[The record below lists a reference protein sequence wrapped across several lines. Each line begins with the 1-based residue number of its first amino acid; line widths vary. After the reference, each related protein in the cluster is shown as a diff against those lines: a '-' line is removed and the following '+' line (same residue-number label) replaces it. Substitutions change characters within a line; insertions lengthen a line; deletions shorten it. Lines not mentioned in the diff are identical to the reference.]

1 MLGNKHRTMTVLVE
15 GNTIVVR
22 GIDYAL
28 SFYHSYL
35 LPLFKL
41 DYKDGKLVFTKTTG
55 VCKGI
60 ICDYNKEKLELI
72 CRIPKECDLGD
83 IFSLLGMKSY
93 ERAWHNPRIVNRI
106 VGYITPDC
114 IRRISIPSS
123 PDDKKFIIASIIL
136 SMNTDY
142 YINTLRWMKEF
153 IRYKS
158 ISSGSYQVKLFN
170 RLIAHLDKI
179 LDKANDPVEEAVEL
193 LSLDGIGVKTAHAY
207 LLHTYG
213 LTDYAPVDRYFMRFL
228 NIIGVSGR
236 VPDKKQCISSE
247 LDCRSCPFSTSCIYA
262 LAKRRLGS
270 LTGVIQSL
278 IYCLLRTRSKRKI
291 GAVETVLIR
300 FSRILEQPSSCLR
313 NEL

>member
-1 MLGNKHRTMTVLVE
+1 MLGNKYYVMTVLVE
-15 GNTIVVR
+15 GDTIVVR

-41 DYKDGKLVFTKTTG
+41 DYKDGRLVFTKTTG
-55 VCKGI
+55 VCKGLM
-60 ICDYNKEKLELI
+60 CNYNKEKLELM
-72 CRIPKECDLGD
+72 CRMPKGCDLED

-93 ERAWHNPRIVNRI
+93 ERAWRDPRIMGRI
-106 VGYITPDC
+106 FEYITPDC
-114 IRRISIPSS
+114 IGRTSIPSS
-123 PDDKKFIIASIIL
+123 PGDKKFIITSIIL

-153 IRYKS
+153 IKHKS

-170 RLIAHLDKI
+170 RLIANLDKI

-193 LSLDGIGVKTAHAY
+193 LSLDGIGVKTVNAY

-213 LTDYAPVDRYFMRFL
+213 LTDYAPIDRYFMRFL

-236 VPDKKQCISSE
+236 VPNKKQCLRSG
-247 LDCRSCPFSTSCIYA
+247 LDCRSCLYSTSCIYA
-262 LAKRRLGS
+262 SAKRKLGS
-270 LTGVIQSL
+270 LTGIIQSL
-278 IYCLLRTRSKRKI
+278 IYCLFRTRSKRRI
-291 GAVETVLIR
+291 SAVETVLIR
-300 FSRILEQPSSCLR
+300 FSHILEQPDSCMR

>member
-1 MLGNKHRTMTVLVE
+1 MLGNGHHTMTVLVE
-15 GNTIVVR
+15 DNTIVVR

-41 DYKDGKLVFTKTTG
+41 DYKDKKLVFTKTTG
-55 VCKGI
+55 VCKGL
-60 ICDYNKEKLELI
+60 ICNYNKENLELM
-72 CRIPKECDLGD
+72 CRMPKECDLGD

-93 ERAWHNPRIVNRI
+93 ERAWHNPLIVNRI

-114 IRRISIPSS
+114 IRRISIPSL
-123 PDDKKFIIASIIL
+123 PDDKKFIIATIIL

-170 RLIAHLDKI
+170 RLIAHLNKI
-179 LDKANDPVEEAVEL
+179 LDKANDPAEEAVEL
-193 LSLDGIGVKTAHAY
+193 LSLNGIGVKTVHAY

-236 VPDKKQCISSE
+236 VPDKKQCLRSG
-247 LDCRSCPFSTSCIYA
+247 LDCKSCPYSTSCIYA
-262 LAKRRLGS
+262 LAKRKLGS
-270 LTGVIQSL
+270 LTGIIQSL

-291 GAVETVLIR
+291 SAVEAILIQ
-300 FSRILEQPSSCLR
+300 FSHILEQPGYCLR

>member
-1 MLGNKHRTMTVLVE
+1 MLGNKYYAMTVLVE
-15 GNTIVVR
+15 DDTIVVR

-41 DYKDGKLVFTKTTG
+41 DYKDGRLVFTKTTG
-55 VCKGI
+55 VCKGLMCNYI
-60 ICDYNKEKLELI
+60 KEKLELM
-72 CRIPKECDLGD
+72 CRMPKGCDLGD

-93 ERAWHNPRIVNRI
+93 ERAWRNPRIMGRI
-106 VGYITPDC
+106 FGYITPDC
-114 IRRISIPSS
+114 IGRISIPSS
-123 PDDKKFIIASIIL
+123 PGDKKFIITSIVL

-153 IRYKS
+153 IKHKS

-193 LSLDGIGVKTAHAY
+193 LSLDGIGVKTVHAY

-213 LTDYAPVDRYFMRFL
+213 LTSYAPVDRYFMEFL
-228 NIIGVSGR
+228 STIGVSGR
-236 VPDKKQCISSE
+236 VPNKKKCLRSG
-247 LDCRSCPFSTSCIYA
+247 LDCRSCLYSTNCIYA
-262 LAKRRLGS
+262 SAKRKLGS
-270 LTGVIQSL
+270 LTGIIQSL
-278 IYCLLRTRSKRKI
+278 IYCLFRTRNKRRI
-291 GAVETVLIR
+291 SAVETVLIR
-300 FSRILEQPSSCLR
+300 FSHILEQPDSCMR